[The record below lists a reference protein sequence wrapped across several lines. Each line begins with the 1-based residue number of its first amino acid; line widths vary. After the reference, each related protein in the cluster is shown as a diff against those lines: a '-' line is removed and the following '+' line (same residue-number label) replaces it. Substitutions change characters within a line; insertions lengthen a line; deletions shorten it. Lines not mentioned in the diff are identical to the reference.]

1 MMSEQH
7 LKMQTQAANTLGS
20 FIQGFIADDEDD
32 DEENKDPR
40 DLMKDYSADLLKSL
54 EAMLTKGIQ
63 SKYEA
68 LTIKVLD
75 NI

>member
-1 MMSEQH
+1 
-7 LKMQTQAANTLGS
+7 
-20 FIQGFIADDEDD
+20 
-32 DEENKDPR
+32 
-40 DLMKDYSADLLKSL
+40 MKEYSADLLKSL